1 MAVRAKYIQLDI
13 EKPDLNEQDIV
24 NISGFFQGRVG
35 DKNASI
41 DLQFMRNGRPLDL
54 TLYTVGF
61 AGIDPNGNRMNTIGY
76 ARYDRP
82 GADIQKG
89 KVNYYF
95 PAGVFRTEGLWDT
108 KSTYFYVTSN
118 NEKVSTVNVY
128 LNVLPNM
135 VEMGIN
141 AEPFET
147 DMDRVVTELKSYA
160 ESKKAVIDGIAP
172 QLAQMQQTI
181 SAQKTEID
189 AYTKLIQ
196 DSQVPTTKQMEDYVQ
211 KLMQGVPFS
220 GDLNLCLDPKHYV
233 ITKAS
238 SNNPSGEGVLDVMG
252 NDDILVQTF
261 VDNEENVWVRSRVAG
276 IWKPWIEQTG
286 WTE

>member
-1 MAVRAKYIQLDI
+1 MARANYVQLDI
-13 EKPDLNEQDIV
+13 EKPAGNGQSLV
-24 NISGFFQGRVG
+24 NLMESFQGRVG
-35 DKNASI
+35 DKLASV
-41 DLQFMRNGRPLDL
+41 DLQLMRNGRPLDL
-54 TLYTVGF
+54 TNKSVGF
-61 AGIDPNGNRMNTIGY
+61 EGVDPKGERYNAVGY
-76 ARYDRP
+76 MAFDKP
-82 GADIQKG
+82 GSNMQLG

-95 PAGVFRTEGLWDT
+95 PAGTFTTEGLWDT
-108 KSTYFYVTSN
+108 TSTFFYVTDGTTR
-118 NEKVSTVNVY
+118 VSTINVY
-128 LNVLPNM
+128 LNVLSNM
-135 VEMGIN
+135 VEMGIE
-141 AEPFET
+141 AAPFKT
-147 DMDRVVTELKSYA
+147 DMDRVVAELKSYA
-160 ESKKAVIDGIAP
+160 ESKKAMIDGIAP
-172 QLAQMQQTI
+172 QLKQMQQTI